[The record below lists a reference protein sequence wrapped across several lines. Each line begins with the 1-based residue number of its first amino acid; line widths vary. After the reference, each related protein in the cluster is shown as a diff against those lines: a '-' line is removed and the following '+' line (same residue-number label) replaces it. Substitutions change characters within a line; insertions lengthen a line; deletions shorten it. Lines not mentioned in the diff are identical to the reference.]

1 MSLCG
6 SILVILNN
14 PCEKNTNVSFQFA
27 ISALRHIYNKL
38 SSSLETRMIEGI
50 KSNLIDSMYGAVDA
64 GTNIFAWLYNLIA
77 EWKLK
82 SQETA
87 MEGENAVL
95 VDLR

>member
-1 MSLCG
+1 
-6 SILVILNN
+6 
-14 PCEKNTNVSFQFA
+14 
-27 ISALRHIYNKL
+27 
-38 SSSLETRMIEGI
+38 
-50 KSNLIDSMYGAVDA
+50 MYGAVDA
-64 GTNIFAWLYNLIA
+64 GTIISAWLYNLIA